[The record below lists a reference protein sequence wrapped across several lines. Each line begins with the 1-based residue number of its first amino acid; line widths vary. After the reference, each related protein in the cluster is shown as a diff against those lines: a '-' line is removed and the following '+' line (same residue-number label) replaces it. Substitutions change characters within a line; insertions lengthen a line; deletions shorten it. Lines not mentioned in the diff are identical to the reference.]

1 MERLLNMDFQR
12 RIGGDLTDKQR
23 DRLTKTVK
31 HYMNEVY
38 AKNPGESI
46 QKLNKEVLT
55 SVVPDYMGYLRRNA
69 GPVSEADETT
79 DSTGLRLDVN
89 SRFDQ
94 IQNDRQERRVGPPPP
109 LIFGFPWTRP
119 GPPPCP
125 SLSRF
130 GSSGRKRLRVTR
142 RL

>member
-23 DRLTKTVK
+23 DRLNKTVK

-69 GPVSEADETT
+69 EPVVESEETPE
-79 DSTGLRLDVN
+79 LRLDVN

-94 IQNDRQERRVGPPPP
+94 IQNERQERRVGPLS
-109 LIFGFPWTRP
+109 LIHI
-119 GPPPCP
+119 
-125 SLSRF
+125 
-130 GSSGRKRLRVTR
+130 
-142 RL
+142 